1 MGKDSLKRWM
11 ETYRRFW
18 LTSSPQINLVWGFFI
33 YTLLGFILLM
43 LPFFHKEDTSVLN
56 HLFTATS
63 AISTTGL
70 VTIDIYNTYNFGGQL
85 MIMILF
91 QLGGI
96 GYMTLTTYYLLL
108 TTQKLTR
115 WHSGIIGAEFTMPNT
130 IKVRDFIKSAVVFTI
145 IMEIIGA
152 IAFYLAFSRYDSL
165 GNGETIWFSIFH
177 SISAFCT
184 AGFSL
189 FPNSFE
195 SFRNDGFINAIIS
208 ILAISG
214 SLGFIV
220 ITDLWYRLR
229 KKTKQISFT
238 TKIVLIGFLVLL
250 TLGTILF
257 IIVERPENSS
267 ESFLLES
274 FFQVMTS
281 MTTVGF
287 NTLPIG
293 KLSLP
298 ILLMILFL
306 MYVGASPSG
315 TAGGLKITTLTAM
328 LAVLKSRLTGQKQI
342 TFLQRKI
349 PFERLYVATSTFVLY
364 TSIIFLFTFLLS
376 FSEEQAFEH
385 LLFEVAS
392 ALGTVGLSTG
402 ITGELSSF
410 GKIAISILMFLGRV
424 GVLTFGFALLKRK
437 NDNNEPSS
445 VAEDLAV

>member
-1 MGKDSLKRWM
+1 MDSNILKRIFGL
-11 ETYRRFW
+11 YRKFQ

-33 YTLLGFILLM
+33 YTLFGFLLLM
-43 LPFFHKEDTSVLN
+43 LPFLHKESVSVLN

-70 VTIDIYNTYNFGGQL
+70 VTVDIYNTYNFGGQL
-85 MIMILF
+85 LILLLF
-91 QLGGI
+91 QMGGI

-115 WHSGIIGAEFTMPNT
+115 WHSGIIGAEFTMPKT
-130 IKVRDFIKSAVVFTI
+130 IKIRDFIKSAVIFTI
-145 IMEIIGA
+145 IMECLGT
-152 IAFYLAFSRYDSL
+152 IAFYFAFARYETM
-165 GNGETIWFSIFH
+165 GAGKTIWFSIFH

-229 KKTKQISFT
+229 KKTQSISFT

-250 TLGTILF
+250 TFGTLLF
-257 IIVERPENSS
+257 VFTESTDDSS
-267 ESFLLES
+267 TSFLLAS

-287 NTLPIG
+287 NTLSIG
-293 KLSLP
+293 GLSLP
-298 ILLMILFL
+298 MLLMVIFL

-342 TFLQRKI
+342 TFLHRKI
-349 PFERLYVATSTFVLY
+349 PFERLYVATSTFILY

-376 FSEEQAFEH
+376 FTEEQAFEKI
-385 LLFEVAS
+385 LFEVAS

-402 ITGELSSF
+402 ITGELSTF
-410 GKIAISILMFLGRV
+410 GKISITVLMFLGRV
-424 GVLTFGFALLKRK
+424 GVLTFGFALLERRK
-437 NDNNEPSS
+437 NTDVNS
-445 VAEDLAV
+445 VSGDLAV